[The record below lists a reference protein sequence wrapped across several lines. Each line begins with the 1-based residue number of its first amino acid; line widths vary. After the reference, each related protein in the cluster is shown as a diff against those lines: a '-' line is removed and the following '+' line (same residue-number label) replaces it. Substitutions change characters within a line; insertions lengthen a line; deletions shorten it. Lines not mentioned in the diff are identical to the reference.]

1 MEETE
6 LIEQKEDELAQFKSL
21 KAQIK
26 ERADRDQAYR
36 DQLDSQLNKEKSKLD
51 NNYEN
56 RNNLNKG

>member
-36 DQLDSQLNKEKSKLD
+36 DQLDTQLNKEKSKLD

>member
-1 MEETE
+1 MMESLINGYEMEETE

-36 DQLDSQLNKEKSKLD
+36 DQLDS
-51 NNYEN
+51 
-56 RNNLNKG
+56 